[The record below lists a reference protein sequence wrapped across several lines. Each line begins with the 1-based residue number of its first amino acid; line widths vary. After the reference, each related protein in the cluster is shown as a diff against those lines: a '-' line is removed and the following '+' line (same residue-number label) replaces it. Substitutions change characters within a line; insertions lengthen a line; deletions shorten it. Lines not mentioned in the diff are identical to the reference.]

1 MGGQSKKR
9 GRGGG
14 GGGGQARNCLPHQRK
29 KLTKDPG
36 VPDLKKVAQNLTR
49 TAQNRNRSLFSI
61 PALRG
66 ASTLHPPPAV
76 SGPSAPNDDEAR
88 VAAERRAMTMLAVQC
103 AEKVHHY
110 EAPQRWMSD
119 PENMESLDEES
130 ERRGADRSLRRFFK
144 EFQKVVENSDVL
156 LQVVDARDPLGCRL
170 NQLERAIRSQFGDKK
185 KMVIVLNKA
194 DLLPSK
200 EVTEKWIQFFEH
212 HEGIACIPF
221 IATAKGAMCHTY
233 VTNMFRCLR
242 ALATSEETGARKSIV
257 GGVIGYPNV
266 GKSSVINALKRKHVV
281 GVGNM
286 PGFTTGNTEVELRS
300 DIRVMDCPGVVAPGE
315 DCGDVVLRNAV
326 KVSDLSDPFT
336 PVQRLLHRCAQVGAH
351 GERGQ
356 MSHTAS
362 HGVHPLGLFY
372 NVGSFDPNDVMSFI
386 QLVGQRRGRLMRGG
400 VVDEEGTAR
409 MILNDWND
417 GRIAY
422 YTLPPTS
429 DLFGRQSFTTGGSA
443 EGGHIGCEEDDDNG
457 PQLVEGLAQ
466 GLQWEGLPTFHLAW
480 ERMNSAIAPA

>member
-1 MGGQSKKR
+1 MGGQSKKH
-9 GRGGG
+9 GKGGG
-14 GGGGQARNCLPHQRK
+14 GGGGHGRNCHPQQRK

-49 TAQNRNRSLFSI
+49 TARNRNRSLFSI

-66 ASTLHPPPAV
+66 SNKIAAASGEKEPQEQ
-76 SGPSAPNDDEAR
+76 GNEEAR
-88 VAAERRAMTMLAVQC
+88 VAAERRAMTLLAVQC

-110 EAPQRWMSD
+110 EVPQQWMGES
-119 PENMESLDEES
+119 ENINDMDDDV
-130 ERRGADRSLRRFFK
+130 ERRGVDRSLRRFYK

-170 NQLERAIRSQFGDKK
+170 NQLERTIRSQFGEDKK
-185 KMVIVLNKA
+185 KMVMVLNKA

-200 EVTEKWIQFFEH
+200 ETVDAWVHFFEE
-212 HEGIACIPF
+212 HEGIMCIPF
-221 IATAKGAMCHTY
+221 AATAKGASGHTY
-233 VTNMFRCLR
+233 VANMFRRLR
-242 ALATSEETGARKSIV
+242 ALATSEETGARKAIV
-257 GGVIGYPNV
+257 VGVIGYPNV

-326 KVSDLSDPFT
+326 KVSDLADPFT
-336 PVQRLLHRCAQVGAH
+336 PVQRLLQRCAQVTLDPSQQQHSQYLSA
-351 GERGQ
+351 
-356 MSHTAS
+356 
-362 HGVHPLGLFY
+362 GVHPLGLFY
-372 NVGSFDPNDVMSFI
+372 SIGSFDPSDVMSFI
-386 QLVGQRRGRLMRGG
+386 RLVGQRRGRLLQGG

-409 MILNDWND
+409 MILHDWND

-429 DLFGRQSFTTGGSA
+429 DLFGRTTLTADPG
-443 EGGHIGCEEDDDNG
+443 EGLTGCEEYGESG
-457 PQLVEGLAQ
+457 PQLVDGFAQ
-466 GLQWEGLPTFHLAW
+466 GLQWEGLPTFHLSW
-480 ERMNSAIAPA
+480 SKMKSGVQ